1 MGSLI
6 RENGVSAAVNLMNNT
21 STDSE
26 DTPNHHLP
34 HPSKVSELQPLPEK
48 GNPDLVTGTHSN
60 VRSQE
65 VRKRNLQ

>member
-26 DTPNHHLP
+26 DTPNHHHLP
-34 HPSKVSELQPLPEK
+34 HPFKVSELSEK
-48 GNPDLVTGTHSN
+48 GNPDLVPGTHSD

-65 VRKRNLQ
+65 VRKRNL